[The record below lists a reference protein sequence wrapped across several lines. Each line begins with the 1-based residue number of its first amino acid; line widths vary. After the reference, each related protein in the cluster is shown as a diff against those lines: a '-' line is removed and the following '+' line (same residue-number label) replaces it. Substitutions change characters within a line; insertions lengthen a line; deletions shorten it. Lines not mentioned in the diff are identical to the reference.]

1 MYNFDLKK
9 VHDLISFKDIC
20 TTDSEYLKKASHLP
34 HIELE
39 TDALYVL
46 ASKMSV
52 LFTGKLRYYRYVI
65 ESEINRHINAATKLL
80 ESDCSEE
87 LTKFILKKT
96 RESVLTLANEA
107 NRQLDFLDNSGLA
120 WKNITSGSPVVSDF
134 SKSAIELVVYMHY
147 IIAELARCWL
157 ELQDRYAY
165 VIGTAG
171 CYDVSLFY
179 TANFNIFPD
188 KEFDIKRSEKYNE
201 ESRNFK
207 KCRTDCSFLY
217 DNEEYFAIAIQE
229 FTNKLKQH
237 KLINDTVDIKT
248 MESLFRGRSCR
259 TTIQWLG
266 DNPVL
271 TWIIKGLCSDTD
283 PTITTWPEGTSKWD
297 VVSNRFLDKNGKP
310 MPNIRTEKER
320 KTKNSIVNE
329 VVKALVDYK

>member
-1 MYNFDLKK
+1 M
-9 VHDLISFKDIC
+9 
-20 TTDSEYLKKASHLP
+20 
-34 HIELE
+34 
-39 TDALYVL
+39 
-46 ASKMSV
+46 
-52 LFTGKLRYYRYVI
+52 R
-65 ESEINRHINAATKLL
+65 
-80 ESDCSEE
+80 
-87 LTKFILKKT
+87 
-96 RESVLTLANEA
+96 
-107 NRQLDFLDNSGLA
+107 
-120 WKNITSGSPVVSDF
+120 
-134 SKSAIELVVYMHY
+134 
-147 IIAELARCWL
+147 
-157 ELQDRYAY
+157 
-165 VIGTAG
+165 
-171 CYDVSLFY
+171 
-179 TANFNIFPD
+179 
-188 KEFDIKRSEKYNE
+188 DIKRSEKYNE

-310 MPNIRTEKER
+310 MPNIRTEKDR
-320 KTKNSIVNE
+320 KTKTSIVNE